1 MILFV
6 VGVTAFVLSAIHFV
20 IEWPKHGVSYNKVNL
35 LHCAMKGRYAG
46 LRKPSTV
53 LYDRRFS
60 DLGQILD
67 CPKCG
72 HVFRGSVV
80 RAHEKSKVGVDNRV
94 DH

>member
-6 VGVTAFVLSAIHFV
+6 VGVTAFVLSAIHFA
-20 IEWPKHGVSYNKVNL
+20 IEWPKHGVSYSKVNL
-35 LHCAMKGRYAG
+35 LHCAIRGRYAG

-53 LYDRRFS
+53 LYERRLS
-60 DLGQILD
+60 NVSEILD

-72 HVFRGSVV
+72 HVFRGSMV
-80 RAHEKSKVGVDNRV
+80 RAHQKSKVCVDNRV